1 MCLCVCRRCGCGPGD
16 AECVCVSVDVVGVVR
31 VMLGV
36 PGVVPVDTV
45 LVRTLTVNLLM
56 EQTSLVSAASISH
69 SFTCVVLV

>member
-1 MCLCVCRRCGCGPGD
+1 MC
-16 AECVCVSVDVVGVVR
+16 VDVVGVVR

-56 EQTSLVSAASISH
+56 EQTSLVSAALISH